1 MTHSFRRQC
10 LRTIAAF
17 GVASVVVTCPAL
29 GQAERNTD
37 RAALVRDIARR
48 AQTDYPGLEAET
60 DFKFVLKA
68 VESIDRAR
76 FVPIGQRTNAY
87 KDMPLPIG
95 FDQTISGPYI
105 VTIMTTAAGATAGS
119 NVLEIGTGSGYQA
132 AVLSRLGARV
142 HSVEI
147 VPQLAQTAT
156 QRLRRY
162 GFKGVTIKAGDGF
175 VGWSEFAP
183 YDAIIVTA
191 GSSQVPSPLL
201 EQLKVGG
208 RLVMPIGAN
217 TPVEQLLVFTK
228 HADGKLDRCSLG
240 PVMFV
245 PFTGAGQKAEG
256 PGLYDRSI
264 PLCRKGQTAR
274 WPGQPIGP

>member
-1 MTHSFRRQC
+1 MRSVFRR
-10 LRTIAAF
+10 LRPRAVHTLAL
-17 GVASVVVTCPAL
+17 ASVAFAWPTLAW
-29 GQAERNTD
+29 AEHEAG
-37 RAALVRDIARR
+37 RAALVSDISRR
-48 AQTDYPGLEAET
+48 AQEDYPGLENEP
-60 DFKFVLKA
+60 DFKSVLTA
-68 VESIDRAR
+68 IASVDRAR
-76 FVPIGQRTNAY
+76 FVPADQRANAY
-87 KDMPLPIG
+87 KIEPLPIG
-95 FDQTISGPYI
+95 FDQTISSPY
-105 VTIMTTAAGATAGS
+105 VVAIMTAAVGARAGS
-119 NVLEIGTGSGYQA
+119 HVLEIGTGSGYQA
-132 AVLSRLGARV
+132 AVLSRLGARI

-147 VPQLAQTAT
+147 VPQLAQAAA
-156 QRLRRY
+156 QRIRRD
-162 GFKGVTIKAGDGF
+162 GFRGVTIRAGDGF
-175 VGWSEFAP
+175 AGWPEFAP

-240 PVMFV
+240 PAMFV
-245 PFTGAGQKAEG
+245 PFTGDGRKPEG

-274 WPGQPIGP
+274 WPGQPIGQ